1 MKRYEE
7 PTIEIVLLSSEDV
20 ITTSAFDGTDDGIE
34 DWDSPTRGTDQ
45 KLNIFRKNREDL
57 PTAFL
62 LCFFISVLT
71 AKMQKN
77 V

>member
-34 DWDSPTRGTDQ
+34 DWD
-45 KLNIFRKNREDL
+45 
-57 PTAFL
+57 
-62 LCFFISVLT
+62 
-71 AKMQKN
+71 
-77 V
+77 